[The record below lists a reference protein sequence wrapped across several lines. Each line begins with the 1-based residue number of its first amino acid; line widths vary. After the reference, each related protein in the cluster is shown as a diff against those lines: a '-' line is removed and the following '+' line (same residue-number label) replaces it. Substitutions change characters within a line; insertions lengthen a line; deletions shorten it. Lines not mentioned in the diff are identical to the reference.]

1 MSSNTNLSYKRAV
14 RILTGA
20 CGLLF
25 SAFSFIYLYLF
36 QGDVLGALHYSLSQG
51 KTHYSP
57 LAGAI
62 IITLVLLI
70 FRWGINGLLGLKG
83 SVRSLSYFPSCL
95 LLGVLTDVNRSLYH
109 GGNYA
114 DKWLWL

>member
-1 MSSNTNLSYKRAV
+1 MSSNNSLSYKRAA
-14 RILTGA
+14 RILTVA

-83 SVRSLSYFPSCL
+83 SFSLSWWKLC
-95 LLGVLTDVNRSLYH
+95 G
-109 GGNYA
+109 
-114 DKWLWL
+114 

>member
-62 IITLVLLI
+62 IITLVLFSHLPPLC
-70 FRWGINGLLGLKG
+70 GHCDVG
-83 SVRSLSYFPSCL
+83 SDSPALPFE
-95 LLGVLTDVNRSLYH
+95 
-109 GGNYA
+109 
-114 DKWLWL
+114 

>member
-70 FRWGINGLLGLKG
+70 FRLG
-83 SVRSLSYFPSCL
+83 
-95 LLGVLTDVNRSLYH
+95 
-109 GGNYA
+109 
-114 DKWLWL
+114 DKWLVGVERFGKVTFIFPFLSIVGSADGCEPFSLSWWKLCG

>member
-36 QGDVLGALHYSLSQG
+36 QGDVLGALHYFVVSGKDSLFRLWRE
-51 KTHYSP
+51 P
-57 LAGAI
+57 LS
-62 IITLVLLI
+62 LH
-70 FRWGINGLLGLKG
+70 
-83 SVRSLSYFPSCL
+83 LSY
-95 LLGVLTDVNRSLYH
+95 
-109 GGNYA
+109 
-114 DKWLWL
+114 

>member
-36 QGDVLGALHYSLSQG
+36 QGDVLGHYTIRCLRERLIIRLWREPLSLH
-51 KTHYSP
+51 
-57 LAGAI
+57 
-62 IITLVLLI
+62 
-70 FRWGINGLLGLKG
+70 
-83 SVRSLSYFPSCL
+83 LSY
-95 LLGVLTDVNRSLYH
+95 
-109 GGNYA
+109 
-114 DKWLWL
+114 